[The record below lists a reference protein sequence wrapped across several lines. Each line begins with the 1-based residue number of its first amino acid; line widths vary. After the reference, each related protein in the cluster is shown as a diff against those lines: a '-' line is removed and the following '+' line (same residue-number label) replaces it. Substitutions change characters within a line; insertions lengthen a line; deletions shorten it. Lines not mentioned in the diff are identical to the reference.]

1 MTKKKIGIVF
11 FLILALC
18 LVAFYIICDQLYLE
32 VQLRGNSQ
40 QTIIYGESFS
50 DPGADVLLR
59 GRFCFRKGIPLRS
72 AEVTVSGAVDA
83 ETVGRYDLLYEA
95 EYMGFRGS
103 DCRYI
108 TVVDTEAPVIFLN
121 DWTEDALSAGDFAE
135 PGFSAQD
142 NYDGD
147 ITHKVIRKETDGM
160 ITYAV
165 TDSSGNPAYTV
176 REIPEYDPP
185 TPKIQ
190 LNGEYICKLKVGIPY
205 EEPGY
210 TACDDA
216 DGDLT
221 HLVAVEGAVDFLH
234 PGEYPLVYT
243 VADSDGNETRE
254 VRTVIVETV
263 PQPDTVWP
271 EDKTIYLTFDDG
283 PGPYTMQLLDILDCY
298 RIKATFFVVNTE
310 DADVIQEIVIR
321 GHSIGI
327 HSVNHDYEQIY
338 ASPQAFFA
346 DLYEMQQIIYE
357 KTGVV
362 TSLMRFPGG
371 GSNLVSK
378 RFAKGIMSDLT
389 QAVQDAGFQYF
400 DWNVDSDDAG
410 NAKRKKE
417 VLDNVIKGIEE
428 AAGVAMVLQH
438 DVHPYSVEAVEEI
451 IQWGLNNG
459 YTFRAIRNS
468 TPGFHHDVLN

>member
-1 MTKKKIGIVF
+1 MTKKRIGIVF
-11 FLILALC
+11 SLVLALC
-18 LVAFYIICDQLYLE
+18 AAAGYVIHDQLYLK
-32 VQLRGNSQ
+32 VQLRGDVR
-40 QTIIYGESFS
+40 QTIVYGELFT
-50 DPGADVLLR
+50 DLGAEVLLR
-59 GRFCFRKGIPLRS
+59 GRSCFGEGLPLPYL
-72 AEVTVSGAVDA
+72 EVTVSGTVDA
-83 ETVGRYDLLYEA
+83 QTVGSYDLMYEA
-95 EYMGFRGS
+95 EFLGLRGS
-103 DCRYI
+103 DCRRV
-108 TVVDTEAPVIFLN
+108 TVVDTEAPVIYLN
-121 DWTEDALSAGDFAE
+121 EWTEEAISAGEFAE
-135 PGFSAQD
+135 PGFSARD

-147 ITHKVIRKETDGM
+147 ITHKVIRKESNGM

-165 TDSSGNPAYTV
+165 TDSSGNSAHAA
-176 REIPEYDPP
+176 REIPEQVLP
-185 TPKIQ
+185 TLRIQ
-190 LNGEYICKLKVGIPY
+190 LKGELVCSQKVGIPF

-210 TACDDA
+210 TAYDDE

-221 HLVAVEGAVDFLH
+221 HLVTVEGEVDFLH

-243 VADSDGNETRE
+243 VADSEGNEARE
-254 VRTVIVETV
+254 VRMVIIEAA
-263 PQPDTVWP
+263 PWQDTVWP
-271 EDKTIYLTFDDG
+271 EERTIYLTFDDG
-283 PGPYTMQLLDILDCY
+283 PGPYTMRLLYILDSY
-298 RIKATFFVVNTE
+298 RVKATFFVVNTE
-310 DADVIQEIVIR
+310 DADVIGEIVRR

-327 HSVNHDYEQIY
+327 HSVAHDYEQIY

-371 GSNLVSK
+371 SSNLVSK
-378 RFAKGIMSDLT
+378 RFAKGIMTDLT
-389 QAVQDAGFQYF
+389 HAVQDAGFQYF
-400 DWNVDSDDAG
+400 DWNVDSDDAL

-417 VLDNVIKGIEE
+417 VLDNVIRGIEE

-438 DVHPYSVEAVEEI
+438 DVHPYSVDAVEEI